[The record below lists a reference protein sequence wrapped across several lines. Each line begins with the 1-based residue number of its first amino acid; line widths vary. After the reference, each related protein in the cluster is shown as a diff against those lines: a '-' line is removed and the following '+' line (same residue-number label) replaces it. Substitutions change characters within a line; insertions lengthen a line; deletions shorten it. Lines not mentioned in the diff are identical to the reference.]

1 MKQKILKQL
10 VLAFCLMAGTNAM
23 GQATSLTVD
32 NQTPGWLSSK
42 IGYGDQQTVKNLK
55 VTGYLNADDL
65 KFIAKLMAEQS
76 LNGRLDLEDANIVG
90 STSSKDNYFIKDS
103 KIFYRTNGVNLKYFS
118 YPKTM
123 TGGDSD
129 ALRSIYTD
137 TLFINTITEFTGAL
151 GMHVKNLKI
160 GENVTVLKYPS
171 FKDIKPYTSGGKI
184 ESIEFPPTLK
194 EIREQRKTSLENS
207 TISCSIKNGKNFKEF
222 PSLERLVASFSVE
235 EMPDSV
241 FLPNIKVLSLNQSYS
256 YNSNSMFKSGMHVFM
271 GELIDTLT
279 NMSTRGHNIHLHFAS
294 SKPPV
299 MEGSI
304 TYHYQLENY
313 QEFIL
318 YVPVG
323 SADAYRA
330 CFKNGGTKVTII
342 EEAIAVT
349 DVALDKHELSLN
361 VGETHFLSVNVL
373 PEKATDK
380 SLKWT
385 SDNIDVAEVNSNGV
399 VTAKKAGKAT
409 ITVSSVSNPEIEDVC
424 EVTVIQPAKS
434 LQLNETSFTLIQDK
448 DSKQLTATIKPNDT
462 TDKTVLW
469 SSSDENVAMVDD
481 NGLVTAKKAGKAT
494 ITATALSNEDA
505 TATCEVTVVQPV
517 TGITLNETSLTMT
530 QLGEMKQLVANVLP
544 EDASN
549 KEVKWTSSNAAVCSV
564 SESGM
569 VVATG
574 YGEATVIATTVD
586 GGFPASC
593 VVNVTKPS
601 PPITLTAKSYTKVYG
616 EANPTFGYDVEG
628 GELSG
633 APQIMCEATKESPV
647 GIYPIVIT
655 KGSVSNE
662 NVTYV
667 NGTLTIEKAYQTLSW
682 EQDLSKVKKYDQV
695 ELLAT
700 ASSGLEVTYTIE
712 GNPICSVVKI
722 GNKQFLD
729 CTGEGEA
736 VIVAVQEGNNNY
748 WQTTKIYKPI
758 VIQGTT
764 GIGSASLELDRDAK
778 IFDLT
783 GNCIEKMQKGVNI
796 VRMSDGTVK
805 KVIVK

>member
-1 MKQKILKQL
+1 MKQFKFTFLLTVLMSIVGAKASAYNIAVANDEGVVICYNYINNSTELAVVKGTGSYSYQNDVIYRIPKTVMVNGKELPVTRIEKEAFYNSKAVILEIPEGIKSIGESAFKSCKNLKTFKIPDSVEGEIGKDCFNGCEMLTSVQIGENITSI
-10 VLAFCLMAGTNAM
+10 GTNAFN
-23 GQATSLTVD
+23 GCKKLVKVVLPDKVSVVSTHSFNNCSSLASISFGSGISSFAGGGYSSEFSWEGCSALKKIIIRDLSAWCRLNFKTTSD
-32 NQTPGWLSSK
+32 NPISKAGNIYSDENTPIKDLVIPDDITCINKSAFYKCINIESVTIPNSVQSIDYYGFQDCANLKKLILGNSLQK
-42 IGYGDQQTVKNLK
+42 IGTFAFRDTKLDTVICNRE
-55 VTGYLNADDL
+55 
-65 KFIAKLMAEQS
+65 I
-76 LNGRLDLEDANIVG
+76 
-90 STSSKDNYFIKDS
+90 
-103 KIFYRTNGVNLKYFS
+103 
-118 YPKTM
+118 
-123 TGGDSD
+123 
-129 ALRSIYTD
+129 
-137 TLFINTITEFTGAL
+137 
-151 GMHVKNLKI
+151 
-160 GENVTVLKYPS
+160 
-171 FKDIKPYTSGGKI
+171 
-184 ESIEFPPTLK
+184 PPTLIDEYVFYNSYKGTLFVPKGSINVYK
-194 EIREQRKTSLENS
+194 ETHWKRFNNIREIS
-207 TISCSIKNGKNFKEF
+207 TI
-222 PSLERLVASFSVE
+222 
-235 EMPDSV
+235 
-241 FLPNIKVLSLNQSYS
+241 
-256 YNSNSMFKSGMHVFM
+256 
-271 GELIDTLT
+271 T
-279 NMSTRGHNIHLHFAS
+279 
-294 SKPPV
+294 
-299 MEGSI
+299 
-304 TYHYQLENY
+304 
-313 QEFIL
+313 
-318 YVPVG
+318 
-323 SADAYRA
+323 
-330 CFKNGGTKVTII
+330 
-342 EEAIAVT
+342 
-349 DVALDKHELSLN
+349 LDKHEISLK
-361 VGETHFLSVNVL
+361 VGETNQLNVSIYPSSDSDKPL
-373 PEKATDK
+373 VWKSTDENILNVDENGLVTALKPGKASIVAT
-380 SLKWT
+380 LKT
-385 SDNIDVAEVNSNGV
+385 YIDVVE
-399 VTAKKAGKAT
+399 T
-409 ITVSSVSNPEIEDVC
+409 C
-424 EVTVIQPAKS
+424 EVTVI
-434 LQLNETSFTLIQDK
+434 
-448 DSKQLTATIKPNDT
+448 
-462 TDKTVLW
+462 
-469 SSSDENVAMVDD
+469 
-481 NGLVTAKKAGKAT
+481 
-494 ITATALSNEDA
+494 
-505 TATCEVTVVQPV
+505 QPV

-586 GGFPASC
+586 GGFPAAC

-601 PPITLTAKSYTKVYG
+601 PPITLTAKSYTRVYG

-633 APQIMCEATKESPV
+633 APQITCEATKESPV

>member
-1 MKQKILKQL
+1 MKQIKFTFLLTALFSMVGAKASAYNIAVANDEGVVICYNYINNSTELAVVKGTGSYSYQNDVIYRIPKTVMVNGKELPVTRIEKEAFYNSKAVILEIPEGIKSIGESAFKSCKSLKTFKIPDSVEGEIGKDCFNGCEMLTSVQIGENITSI
-10 VLAFCLMAGTNAM
+10 GTNAFN
-23 GQATSLTVD
+23 GCKKLVKVVLPDKVSVVGTHSFNNCSSLASISFGSGISSFAGGGYASEFSWEGCSALKKIIIRDLSAWCRLNFKTSSD
-32 NQTPGWLSSK
+32 NPIYRAGNIYSDENTPIKDLVIPDDIACINKSAFYECKNIESVTIPNSVQSIEDYGFYNCANLKKLILGNSLQK
-42 IGYGDQQTVKNLK
+42 IGIFAFSDTKLDTVICNRE
-55 VTGYLNADDL
+55 
-65 KFIAKLMAEQS
+65 I
-76 LNGRLDLEDANIVG
+76 
-90 STSSKDNYFIKDS
+90 
-103 KIFYRTNGVNLKYFS
+103 
-118 YPKTM
+118 
-123 TGGDSD
+123 
-129 ALRSIYTD
+129 
-137 TLFINTITEFTGAL
+137 
-151 GMHVKNLKI
+151 
-160 GENVTVLKYPS
+160 
-171 FKDIKPYTSGGKI
+171 
-184 ESIEFPPTLK
+184 PPTLINEYVFKNSYKGTLFVPKGSINVYK
-194 EIREQRKTSLENS
+194 ETHWKRFNNIREIS
-207 TISCSIKNGKNFKEF
+207 TI
-222 PSLERLVASFSVE
+222 
-235 EMPDSV
+235 
-241 FLPNIKVLSLNQSYS
+241 
-256 YNSNSMFKSGMHVFM
+256 
-271 GELIDTLT
+271 T
-279 NMSTRGHNIHLHFAS
+279 
-294 SKPPV
+294 
-299 MEGSI
+299 
-304 TYHYQLENY
+304 
-313 QEFIL
+313 
-318 YVPVG
+318 
-323 SADAYRA
+323 
-330 CFKNGGTKVTII
+330 
-342 EEAIAVT
+342 
-349 DVALDKHELSLN
+349 LDKHEISLK
-361 VGETHFLSVNVL
+361 VGETNQLSVSIYPSSDSDKPLVWKSTDENILNVDENGL
-373 PEKATDK
+373 VTALKPGKASIVAT
-380 SLKWT
+380 LKT
-385 SDNIDVAEVNSNGV
+385 YIDVVE
-399 VTAKKAGKAT
+399 T
-409 ITVSSVSNPEIEDVC
+409 C
-424 EVTVIQPAKS
+424 EVTVI
-434 LQLNETSFTLIQDK
+434 
-448 DSKQLTATIKPNDT
+448 
-462 TDKTVLW
+462 
-469 SSSDENVAMVDD
+469 
-481 NGLVTAKKAGKAT
+481 
-494 ITATALSNEDA
+494 
-505 TATCEVTVVQPV
+505 QPV

-586 GGFPASC
+586 GGFPAAC

-601 PPITLTAKSYTKVYG
+601 PPITLTAKSYTRVYG

-633 APQIMCEATKESPV
+633 APQITCEATKESPV

>member
-241 FLPNIKVLSLNQSYS
+241 FFPNIKVLSLNQYHS
-256 YNSNSMFKSGMHVFM
+256 YNANSMFKSGMHVFV
-271 GELIDTLT
+271 GEKIDTMT
-279 NMSTRGHNIHLHFAS
+279 QMSHAKNIHIHFAS
-294 SKPPV
+294 PQPPV

-304 TYHYQLENY
+304 TYHYQLKNESY
-313 QEFIL
+313 FIL

-330 CFKNGGTKVTII
+330 CFENGGTKVTII

-361 VGETHFLSVNVL
+361 VGETYSLSVNVS
-373 PEKATDK
+373 PEFATDK

-385 SDNIDVAEVNSNGV
+385 SDNTDVAEVNSNGV

-409 ITVSSVSNPEIEDVC
+409 IT
-424 EVTVIQPAKS
+424 
-434 LQLNETSFTLIQDK
+434 
-448 DSKQLTATIKPNDT
+448 
-462 TDKTVLW
+462 
-469 SSSDENVAMVDD
+469 
-481 NGLVTAKKAGKAT
+481 
-494 ITATALSNEDA
+494 ATALSNEDA
-505 TATCEVTVVQPV
+505 NATCEVTVVQPV

-586 GGFPASC
+586 GGFPAAC

-601 PPITLTAKSYTKVYG
+601 PPITLTAKSYTRVYG

-633 APQIMCEATKESPV
+633 APQITCEATKESPV

-764 GIGSASLELDRDAK
+764 GIDSASLELDRDAK